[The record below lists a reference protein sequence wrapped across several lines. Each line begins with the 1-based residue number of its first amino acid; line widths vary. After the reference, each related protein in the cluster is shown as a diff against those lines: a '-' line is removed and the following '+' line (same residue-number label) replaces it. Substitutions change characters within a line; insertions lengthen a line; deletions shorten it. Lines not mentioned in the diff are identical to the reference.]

1 MITYLD
7 VLWNLTYVL
16 RLLSDF
22 ILDDIERMNYKK
34 IVFDIT
40 IITLNDVNYSNL

>member
-1 MITYLD
+1 MIIYLD